1 MWSYPQTESFA
12 ELFEGLDHRFDLR
25 LEVDLHVAEVV
36 FDVFLH
42 ELAWNIK
49 HHLAVDEAVELDEG
63 EGGRVLLGCDIVAD
77 DAETFIPHE

>member
-1 MWSYPQTESFA
+1 MACHCDVVEQGFDSVVEDAS
-12 ELFEGLDHRFDLR
+12 EGGGH
-25 LEVDLHVAEVV
+25 EGEEVV
-36 FDVFLH
+36 FDILLH